1 MLLGFLCRWFHGLV
15 CMFFINF
22 LLDAIHSINLA
33 GDISQQ
39 LPAKNWLFLWFLMAN
54 LLMAN
59 LVTGLLSQPMPP
71 SRTVQWL
78 PQSLWWAQQSPK
90 KKTVASYLAK
100 QVSLLRFVQ
109 NMRMETHAVLFT
121 LRSLTDECSALEL
134 IQAASS
140 QNNFLN
146 FILHFD
152 LSKNNNRDWL
162 FLFGVCLQF
171 LFCFLFGMCFGW
183 HIRLIWTWH
192 VSFEHLGIIFTECWM
207 TLALFHH
214 NGLVDVQ
221 LSLSLR
227 WLKGVVTNYHPSSFE
242 KKTMEWPERE

>member
-1 MLLGFLCRWFHGLV
+1 MVSDGQSSDGQSSDRTFESTDASKSHGTMTATIV
-15 CMFFINF
+15 MMS
-22 LLDAIHSINLA
+22 AA
-33 GDISQQ
+33 KSQ
-39 LPAKNWLFLWFLMAN
+39 
-54 LLMAN
+54 
-59 LVTGLLSQPMPP
+59 
-71 SRTVQWL
+71 
-78 PQSLWWAQQSPK
+78 

-162 FLFGVCLQF
+162 FLFGVRLQF
-171 LFCFLFGMCFGW
+171 LFCFLFGMCFG
-183 HIRLIWTWH
+183 
-192 VSFEHLGIIFTECWM
+192 
-207 TLALFHH
+207 
-214 NGLVDVQ
+214 
-221 LSLSLR
+221 
-227 WLKGVVTNYHPSSFE
+227 
-242 KKTMEWPERE
+242 